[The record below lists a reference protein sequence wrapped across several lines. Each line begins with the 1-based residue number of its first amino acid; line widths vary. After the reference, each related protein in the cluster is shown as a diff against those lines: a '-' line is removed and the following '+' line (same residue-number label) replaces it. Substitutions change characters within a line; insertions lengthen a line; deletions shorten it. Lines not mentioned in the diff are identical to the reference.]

1 MFCKLQQIGSNYNLP
16 HKGLIP
22 SIILLSHFAAKFFV
36 HLRYWIIF
44 LAEFARFFDK
54 SDDAFFSKLFYIYLF
69 LAELFFI
76 LLLALNLKKMVLRKG
91 IFNSFLLNDLCL
103 LCFIIEAHGFL
114 GSIHS
119 ENDFQR
125 KYLIRKPF
133 YNKPFLNDFS
143 LYTPRD
149 SNRIVIWLA
158 LQDVTT

>member
-1 MFCKLQQIGSNYNLP
+1 MI
-16 HKGLIP
+16 
-22 SIILLSHFAAKFFV
+22 
-36 HLRYWIIF
+36 
-44 LAEFARFFDK
+44 
-54 SDDAFFSKLFYIYLF
+54 
-69 LAELFFI
+69 
-76 LLLALNLKKMVLRKG
+76 LRKG

-143 LYTPRD
+143 LYTQRD

-158 LQDVTT
+158 LQDVTTWKIGENTCQNTTREKWLNFTSLRTGITSQESQIRVTNFDCAIGEKLGKYLLIPAFFGLHFFFFHF